1 MFSTWC
7 VNDVDVMILPHG
19 VCSSWLDS
27 DASLSLQFHRVHG
40 GTNTIFPLH
49 LDAAQE
55 ENAHCRTLHTCQ
67 TSPDNKRAVNTQT
80 RSQRSPRESLLSCLC
95 NIGYARSGWSSP
107 SRCGLRS
114 RCCGSSRWERHQ
126 RSMSDSCWWAPA
138 DETEDNRYSHP
149 FLSVYRLCNAK
160 GRQQSSSVEGRFQR
174 TRPIRLPNITFLTV
188 TLLVDKRCVFA
199 KERPAFSTLILT
211 PAWSTKE
218 WSYSS
223 FYTTPDSESPV
234 NVTPG
239 HRWLF
244 NSTSASTENQMYQ
257 NYYWLHLLKKWH
269 QCKKMHVRS
278 RKNFN

>member
-1 MFSTWC
+1 MLTAGHC
-7 VNDVDVMILPHG
+7 TPVKPH
-19 VCSSWLDS
+19 LY
-27 DASLSLQFHRVHG
+27 
-40 GTNTIFPLH
+40 
-49 LDAAQE
+49 
-55 ENAHCRTLHTCQ
+55 
-67 TSPDNKRAVNTQT
+67 TQT
-80 RSQRSPRESLLSCLC
+80 RSQRSPRESLLSCRC

-160 GRQQSSSVEGRFQR
+160 GRQRSSSVEGRFQR
-174 TRPIRLPNITFLTV
+174 SRPDITFLTV

-211 PAWSTKE
+211 PAWSSKE

-223 FYTTPDSESPV
+223 FYTTPRLWEPRECHAGAAMVDQFNFRIYGKPDVPKLLLVASIEKL
-234 NVTPG
+234 TPM
-239 HRWLF
+239 
-244 NSTSASTENQMYQ
+244 QK
-257 NYYWLHLLKKWH
+257 LHVVEK
-269 QCKKMHVRS
+269 CK
-278 RKNFN
+278 